1 MSKVWLTRLNR
12 VRAIR
17 GYQAAGAQQLFS
29 SFINPPK
36 EHPPTRPSCAKPS
49 SSHTQHKVGE
59 DSQRIGNNLSIRVRV
74 VGWEEFPPFFVL
86 KKWQACFMIDGVENR
101 LDYIRALR
109 GKGI

>member
-17 GYQAAGAQQLFS
+17 GYQAAGAQQLFR
-29 SFINPPK
+29 SFINPPNA
-36 EHPPTRPSCAKPS
+36 HPPPRPRCAKPR

-74 VGWEEFPPFFVL
+74 VGWEEFPPFFGM
-86 KKWQACFMIDGVENR
+86 KKWQAGIMIDGVENR
-101 LDYIRALR
+101 LDNIRALR
-109 GKGI
+109 GKVI